1 MNALDAPMI
10 DPAMT
15 PLFVDDRGAGTP
27 VVLLH
32 SGGMSSRQWRSL
44 AERLSSSHRVL
55 APDFLGSGKNP
66 PWPDDVPF
74 GYALDVAAVARVLD
88 PLDGPVHLVGHSYG
102 GLVALTLA
110 RTLPHRVRSIAVYDP
125 VAFGVLHDPP
135 DPEGLADLE
144 RAGSQPVF
152 TDETRGGGEEW
163 MQSFVDFWNGPGA
176 WRSLPASSR
185 EQFLRVGRKVFR
197 EVMSLM
203 SDRTGAAAYTAVTA
217 PTLLLSGERSPVSA
231 LRVAE
236 VLLGAIPQA
245 RREVIEGAGH
255 MGPLTHSAAVEAL
268 IAEHIA
274 ASERG
279 AT

>member
-1 MNALDAPMI
+1 MT

-15 PLFVDDRGAGTP
+15 SLFVDDRGAGSP

-66 PWPDDVPF
+66 PWPDEIPF
-74 GYALDVAAVARVLD
+74 DYGLDVAAVARVLD
-88 PLDGPVHLVGHSYG
+88 GLDGPAHLVGHSYG

-110 RTLPHRVRSIAVYDP
+110 RTLPQRVRSLAVYDP

-135 DPEGLADLE
+135 DPDGLADLD

-152 TDETRGGGEEW
+152 TDETLGGGEAW

-176 WRSLPASSR
+176 WPSLPASSR

-203 SDRTGAAAYTAVTA
+203 ADRTGAAAYAAVTA
-217 PTLLLSGERSPVSA
+217 PTLLLSGERSPSSA
-231 LRVAE
+231 RRVTE
-236 VLLGAIPQA
+236 LLLGAIPRV
-245 RREVIEGAGH
+245 RRELIEGAGH
-255 MGPLTHSAAVEAL
+255 MGPLTHPASVEAL
-268 IAEHIA
+268 IAQHLTENERA
-274 ASERG
+274 A
-279 AT
+279 T

>member
-1 MNALDAPMI
+1 MNAGNAPMI
-10 DPAMT
+10 DPAMA
-15 PLFVDDRGAGTP
+15 PLSVDDRGAGSP

-44 AERLSSSHRVL
+44 SERLASSHRVL

-74 GYALDVAAVARVLD
+74 GYGLDVAAVARVLD
-88 PLDGPVHLVGHSYG
+88 ALDGPVHLVGHSYG

-110 RTLPHRVRSIAVYDP
+110 RTLPHRVRSLAVYDP
-125 VAFGVLHDPP
+125 VAFGVLHDTA
-135 DPEGLADLE
+135 DPAGLADLE
-144 RAGSQPVF
+144 RASSQPVF
-152 TDETRGGGEEW
+152 TDETLGGGEAW

-203 SDRTGAAAYTAVTA
+203 ADRTGAAAYAAATA

-231 LRVAE
+231 QRVTE
-236 VLLGAIPQA
+236 VLRGAMPHA
-245 RREVIEGAGH
+245 RREVIAGAGH
-255 MGPLTHSAAVEAL
+255 MGPLTHSAAVEEL
-268 IAEHIA
+268 IAQHIA
-274 ASERG
+274 AHDG
-279 AT
+279 AAT